1 MGAGWS
7 QGDISTYLSQV
18 SVKGDANMLE
28 VGKDGVLKVY
38 ELKGDGKCNPL
49 PGKIELSSRAK
60 ELEQK
65 RMFITT
71 PGDKRN
77 LRLYNDNECDI
88 RANEETYMK
97 KTTLNNQ
104 NIIHFTANYEQNA
117 RYYKIEDTEPNKPS
131 LPYFMVNPSE
141 NARKRIAS
149 ERAIRDCLPIPYMNS
164 SENFNATVNK
174 DAAFQR
180 ELSNVTLYT
189 DSECTN
195 IYTQTQEEIDYA
207 NNSYY
212 PYSTTT
218 NAYTSVKGY
227 GGRVMDKTN
236 ARYYKI
242 KDEKWNVINDIDPVK
257 LARATALREERAR
270 LKIEKEEREKKEAMQ
285 RLVDSEERARVQ
297 ALSEKRAALAAEQVK
312 VEAANK
318 ALRDA
323 AERARID
330 ATQRALIAK
339 QEEQR
344 RSDKIAADLAASI
357 MKRQQ
362 ENSQA
367 MLKQMNDAQQ
377 RIRSMFGNNNNF
389 FRF

>member
-7 QGDISTYLSQV
+7 EGDISTYLSQV
-18 SVKGDANMLE
+18 NVPGDANMLE

-38 ELKGDGKCNPL
+38 ELNGDGKCNPL
-49 PGKIELSSRAK
+49 PGKIDLSTRVRDV
-60 ELEQK
+60 EQK

-71 PGDKRN
+71 PGDNRN
-77 LRLYNDNECDI
+77 LRLFIDNDCET

-97 KTTLNNQ
+97 KTKLNNQ
-104 NIIHFTANYEQNA
+104 NILHFSANYQQNA
-117 RYYKIEDTEPNKPS
+117 GYYKINNTEVNKPP

-141 NARKRIAS
+141 NARRRFAA
-149 ERAIRDCLPIPYMNS
+149 ERAVNECRPIPYVNP

-180 ELSNVTLYT
+180 ELSNLTLYT

-227 GGRVMDKTN
+227 GGRIMDKTN

-257 LARATALREERAR
+257 LKRATEVREERAR
-270 LKIEKEEREKKEAMQ
+270 VKAEKEEREKKEAMQ
-285 RLVDSEERARVQ
+285 RLVDSEERARVE
-297 ALSEKRAALAAEQVK
+297 ALAKKRAAKATEEAK
-312 VEAANK
+312 VAAANK
-318 ALRDA
+318 AIQEAAANKAIQDA
-323 AERARID
+323 AERARGE
-330 ATQRALIAK
+330 AQQRAVAAM
-339 QEEQR
+339 QEQQQK
-344 RSDKIAADLAASI
+344 SDKIASDLAASI
-357 MKRQQ
+357 MKTQQ
-362 ENSQA
+362 QNLET
-367 MLKQMNDAQQ
+367 
-377 RIRSMFGNNNNF
+377 MFGNKSNRRWNHGLY
-389 FRF
+389 